1 MAKLSA
7 DATYL
12 FVGGLQGLGQAIAQ
26 WAVEKGAKNLII
38 MSRNVASSPEAI
50 AIANQLGKD
59 GCQVKLCNCDVA
71 DWNRVTKDLAEV
83 QKGMPPIR
91 GVVQG
96 AVILDVSSYF
106 FTPLIV
112 VGSGSDG

>member
-1 MAKLSA
+1 MADFDA

-71 DWNRVTKDLAEV
+71 NWNRLTKDLAEA

-91 GVVQG
+91 GVIQG
-96 AVILDVSSYF
+96 AVVLDVSSLTP
-106 FTPLIV
+106 FTPIIV
-112 VGSGSDG
+112 VGGGDG